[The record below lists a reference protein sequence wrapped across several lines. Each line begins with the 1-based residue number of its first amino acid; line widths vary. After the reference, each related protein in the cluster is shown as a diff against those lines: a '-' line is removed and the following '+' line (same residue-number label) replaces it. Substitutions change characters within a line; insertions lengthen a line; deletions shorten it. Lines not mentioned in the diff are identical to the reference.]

1 MGTVY
6 RNLNI
11 LVEQGAVKRIDFAS
25 SFARFD
31 ANTTPHYHFVCER
44 CGAIIDLPLAIDDA
58 LDRRVNEET
67 SLKVYRHRIQFYG
80 LCERCQRS

>member
-31 ANTTPHYHFVCER
+31 ANYHFVCER